1 MKLFNNIR
9 NFINENEF
17 KIIIDNNY
25 IDIINF
31 SKIINITD
39 SLVKIKQNKNINI
52 YGKNLKVSK
61 MLDDELLIMGNI
73 NKIEIEE

>member
-39 SLVKIKQNKNINI
+39 NLVKIKQNKIINI
-52 YGKNLKVSK
+52 YGKNLRVSK

>member
-39 SLVKIKQNKNINI
+39 NLVKIKQNKIINI
-52 YGKNLKVSK
+52 YGKNLRVSK

-73 NKIEIEE
+73 NKIEIEQ

>member
-9 NFINENEF
+9 NLINENEF

-39 SLVKIKQNKNINI
+39 NLVKIKQNKIINI

>member
-9 NFINENEF
+9 NLINENEF

-39 SLVKIKQNKNINI
+39 NLVKIKQNKIINI
-52 YGKNLKVSK
+52 YGKNLRVSK

-73 NKIEIEE
+73 NKIEIEQ